1 MGKITVIKNY
11 ALPKLVYV
19 FSSLPDPTKTTIK
32 QIETI
37 MYDFIWDSKPAKIKR
52 DVLTM
57 DYENGGV
64 KNDSSRN
71 IYEIFKNM
79 LD

>member
-1 MGKITVIKNY
+1 MGKITVIKKY

-19 FSSLPDPTKTTIK
+19 LSSLPDPIKTTIK
-32 QIETI
+32 KIETI
-37 MYDFIWDSKPAKIKR
+37 MYDFIWDSKPARIKR

-57 DYENGGV
+57 DYEKGG
-64 KNDSSRN
+64 KNDRSRN